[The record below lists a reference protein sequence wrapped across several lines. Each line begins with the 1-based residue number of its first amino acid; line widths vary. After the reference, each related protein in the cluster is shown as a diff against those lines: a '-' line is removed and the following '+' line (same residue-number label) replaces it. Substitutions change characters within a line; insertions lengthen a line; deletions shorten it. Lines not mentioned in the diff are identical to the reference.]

1 MQCNTPAP
9 ITPATARIL
18 NSNHQKSRA
27 FRAFNFNLMFPNVM
41 CPPPENQGF
50 CPKYSPGLNI
60 YDNIE
65 KENSQNR
72 CFNRKYPVIHSALSS
87 DQITHF
93 RPQKISCYCKILTPC
108 LVSVPVLRFSNNAS
122 WQARCSLPG
131 PIIISSDLV
140 SVSGGSASQL
150 SRASHTSY
158 LNISTEF
165 YSSPS
170 LL

>member
-18 NSNHQKSRA
+18 NSNHQKSSA

-41 CPPPENQGF
+41 CPPPETKNSVL
-50 CPKYSPGLNI
+50 SPGLNI
-60 YDNIE
+60 YNDNME

-93 RPQKISCYCKILTPC
+93 KPQKISCYCKILTPC